1 MTDVTI
7 LGMPLP
13 SGATQGQGRQ
23 IPGAAVAALLV
34 GFPLAAQ
41 TAPSWEELEARQ
53 ARIAAV
59 DLRIGDVFDLA
70 NPHENHWIG
79 RLANTLHLQT
89 REQVVR
95 RELLFAPG
103 DVVNVRLIR
112 ESERNLRTFRFLKDA
127 WIEPQVDRAGTVHAV
142 VHTQDA
148 WTLKGS
154 VGFTQVGGQRDF
166 GFSLHEGNFLG
177 FGKDLTLAHE
187 RTPERSINTVHYL
200 DRQLL
205 GTQWTLESRY
215 QSLSDGK
222 TRFLEVARPYRAL
235 DTPWSMIFR
244 ASSSDAIQSVY
255 NLERAAYA
263 FPSRQAGALVEGSV
277 AMDPVDGQVLRMG
290 GGLDLRQSEYGPIR
304 TLDPAGLPL
313 PQLRDRHLWGLHAT
327 WSLFQDRFRTFRDL
341 AGMTHAEDYNLGWEA
356 TVNLGTHLKRLGSDV
371 NSPFL
376 LLRASKGW
384 TPWASSLLLARG
396 RAEGRHESGGWQDAM
411 LNLSL
416 TAYYQGFRAQ
426 TQAAYL
432 QVDVVLRP
440 EPENHLY
447 LGGFEGLRGYG
458 NHLLL
463 GDRRWMASL
472 EERINTSYDWLGILR
487 LGFVVYADA
496 GAIRRADTGAWSRTY
511 VDVGGGLR
519 FGNLKSAT
527 GRVFLLTVAYPLVRD
542 PGTEHHQ
549 FIITDVVKF

>member
-1 MTDVTI
+1 M
-7 LGMPLP
+7 
-13 SGATQGQGRQ
+13 
-23 IPGAAVAALLV
+23 

-41 TAPSWEELEARQ
+41 APPSWEELEVRQ

-59 DLRIGDVFDLA
+59 DLRLGDVFDLSQ
-70 NPHENHWIG
+70 PQENHWIG
-79 RLANTLHLQT
+79 RMANALHIQT

-95 RELLFAPG
+95 RELLFGPG
-103 DVVNVRLIR
+103 DVVNARLIH
-112 ESERNLRTFRFLKDA
+112 ESERNLRAFRFLKDA
-127 WIEPQVDRAGTVHAV
+127 WIEPRIDGSGAVRAV

-166 GFSLHEGNFLG
+166 GFSLHEGNLLG
-177 FGKDLTLAHE
+177 FGKDLSLAHE
-187 RTPERSINTVHYL
+187 RTPERSIDTVRYL

-205 GTQWTLESRY
+205 GSAWILESRY

-222 TRFLEVARPYRAL
+222 TRFLEVAKPYRGL
-235 DTPWSMIFR
+235 DTPWSMTFR
-244 ASSSDAIQSVY
+244 ASASDATQSVY
-255 NLERAAYA
+255 NLERVAYA
-263 FPSRQAGALVEGSV
+263 FPSRQAGALVEGSM
-277 AMDPVDGQVLRMG
+277 AMDPVDGRVVRLG
-290 GGLDLRQSEYGPIR
+290 GGLDLRQSRYGPVR
-304 TLDPAGLPL
+304 TLDPAGLPV
-313 PQLRDRHLWGLHAT
+313 PRLRDRLLWGVHAS
-327 WSLFQDRFRTFRDL
+327 WNLFEERFRTFRDL
-341 AGMTHAEDYNLGWEA
+341 AGMTHSEDFNLGWEA
-356 TVNLGTHLKRLGSDV
+356 TVNLGSHLKRLGSDV
-371 NSPFL
+371 DSPFL
-376 LLRASKGW
+376 LVHASKGW
-384 TPWASSLLLARG
+384 TSGASSLLLFRG
-396 RAEGRHESGGWQDAM
+396 RAEGRHESGGWQDAF

-416 TAYYQGFRAQ
+416 TAYHQGFHAQ
-426 TQAAYL
+426 TQAAYMR
-432 QVDVVLRP
+432 VDAVLRP

-463 GDRRWMASL
+463 GDRRWLASL

-496 GAIRRADTGAWSRTY
+496 GGIRRADTGAWSRTY
-511 VDVGGGLR
+511 VDMGGGLR

-549 FIITDVVKF
+549 FIITDVVTF